1 MEKTTT
7 TLYDN
12 YRQNYQIDKETTY
25 LILIFVSILQKLS
38 TNCISAST
46 TYQSQHSHQYS
57 LTDFQQY
64 INIIKVLTIII
75 LVS

>member
-25 LILIFVSILQKLS
+25 LILIFVSILQKLT
-38 TNCISAST
+38 TNCISTST